1 MSVMQD
7 LRNGMSIQYDCC
19 NLCGQPI
26 TAGKWVNGKMIKSY
40 VKMTVYGRSETRK
53 VHVDCIRKYTAV
65 DNTNI
70 FVSTKVRKNGVINF
84 AKISVSANNVS
95 ELKAYLIS
103 AGYTYVRANQN
114 GCTFL
119 SPRFSGFSS
128 LSKMIFNATK
138 RIDGFTIRN
147 VDMYN
152 ATTMTSANVFMKFG
166 KNTDY
171 TIAGRLFNEGKTEKL
186 VDFLKEMN

>member
-1 MSVMQD
+1 MTVQD
-7 LRNGMSIQYDCC
+7 MHNGLSKVYNSC
-19 NLCGQPI
+19 NLCGEPI
-26 TAGKWVNGKMIKSY
+26 IGVEGKHY
-40 VKMTVYGRSETRK
+40 VKMTVFGRSEKRN
-53 VHVDCIRKYTAV
+53 VHCTCINKYTEV
-65 DNTNI
+65 DNTKT
-70 FVSTKVRKNGVINF
+70 FVSTKVRKNGIINF
-84 AKISVSANNVS
+84 AKISVSANNTA

-103 AGYTYVRANQN
+103 AGYTYIRANQN
-114 GCTFL
+114 AITFL

-152 ATTMTSANVFMKFG
+152 ADNMNTVNVFMKYG

-171 TIAGRLFNEGKTEKL
+171 TVAGRYFNEGKIEKL
-186 VDFLKEMN
+186 NSFLKEMN